1 MAVAAVVRANPDSA
15 ENTPEVLAAWRSRS
29 AVRGGVWELPGG
41 KIEEGEDAGRA
52 ACRETAEELGITIE
66 VIESLGEAEDL
77 DHSQLRE
84 HHVRVEL
91 LLARSVSG
99 DPVVTDRPWQ
109 WIPADRL
116 QDFEWPKANRRL
128 NEVLAA
134 RLATP
139 ID

>member
-1 MAVAAVVRANPDSA
+1 M
-15 ENTPEVLAAWRSRS
+15 
-29 AVRGGVWELPGG
+29 PGG
-41 KIEEGEDAGRA
+41 KIEEGEDASRA
-52 ACRETAEELGITIE
+52 ACRETAEELGIRIE

-77 DHSQLRE
+77 DHSQPRE
-84 HHVRVEL
+84 HHVRIEL

-109 WIPADRL
+109 WISADRL

>member
-1 MAVAAVVRANPDSA
+1 MAVAAIVRPNPDPTQD
-15 ENTPEVLAAWRSRS
+15 TPEVLAAWRSRH

-41 KIEEGEDAGRA
+41 KIEEGEDARLA
-52 ACRETAEELGITIE
+52 ARRETAEELGIIIE
-66 VIESLGEAEDL
+66 VIESLGDAEDL
-77 DHSQLRE
+77 DHTQPRE
-84 HHVRVEL
+84 QHVKVEL
-91 LLARSVSG
+91 LLARSLSG

-128 NEVLAA
+128 NEVLTA
-134 RLATP
+134 RLTMP